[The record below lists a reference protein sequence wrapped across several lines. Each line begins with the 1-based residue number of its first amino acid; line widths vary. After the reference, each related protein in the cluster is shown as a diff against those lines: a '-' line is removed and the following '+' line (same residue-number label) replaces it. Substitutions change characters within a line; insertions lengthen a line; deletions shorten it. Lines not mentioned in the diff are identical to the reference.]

1 MTQKVSQSR
10 SFVRK
15 LTRDERNNLTIE
27 HDLSLREIAQS
38 GYRTNSIGG
47 LDAID
52 TSTWT
57 YAFAY
62 LVVVGTMVIILK
74 YLLGCLSRYAVASR
88 LTRHPNF
95 RGRIWLTRAMSPDPA
110 DAKTFRFPLITL
122 QITRNLMYKTKCVS
136 GFCWS
141 DICFAHNCMCKC
153 IV

>member
-10 SFVRK
+10 SFVH
-15 LTRDERNNLTIE
+15 NLTIE
-27 HDLSLREIAQS
+27 HDLPLREIAQS

-74 YLLGCLSRYAVASR
+74 YLLGCL
-88 LTRHPNF
+88 
-95 RGRIWLTRAMSPDPA
+95 
-110 DAKTFRFPLITL
+110 
-122 QITRNLMYKTKCVS
+122 
-136 GFCWS
+136 
-141 DICFAHNCMCKC
+141 
-153 IV
+153 